1 MREMSKR
8 KMLPRPPGRRIA
20 IGILEDVN
28 WMMERGRVHAAYRK
42 EFYSCAF
49 LSSIQ
54 LPPFG
59 NPDRCV
65 IARSPNPFQSKGFF
79 LLDMTK
85 WSMKMVNLMK
95 EWKFI
100 PMRVL
105 LIEK

>member
-1 MREMSKR
+1 MREMNTNKTF
-8 KMLPRPPGRRIA
+8 PRPPGRRIA
-20 IGILEDVN
+20 VGILEDVN
-28 WMMERGRVHAAYRK
+28 GMLERGRIHAAYRK

-59 NPDRCV
+59 NPDRWA
-65 IARSPNPFQSKGFF
+65 IARSSNPFQSEGFF